1 MIPALPRRHKSAA
14 AGRICGLTQVSAS
27 QDLRSRLHPGS
38 SGVYYNRLVAPT
50 SRLCLRVPAELQHID
65 HKLETKVGYMKTFSL
80 DEAQSLLPILES
92 LLRRAI
98 DAKASAGLVE
108 VELQMLSRN
117 IFLSGG
123 MLVDVAAVG
132 RKRVA
137 QRASVQQAQDA
148 IQEIDS
154 IGVQVKDLDK
164 GLLDFPYQAGEQI
177 VLLCWQ
183 LGEAKIDYWHT
194 VEAGFQGRQPLDERF
209 IKARPE
215 RPN

>member
-1 MIPALPRRHKSAA
+1 M
-14 AGRICGLTQVSAS
+14 
-27 QDLRSRLHPGS
+27 
-38 SGVYYNRLVAPT
+38 
-50 SRLCLRVPAELQHID
+50 
-65 HKLETKVGYMKTFSL
+65 KLFSL

-108 VELQMLSRN
+108 AELQMLSQN

-123 MLVDVAAVG
+123 MLVDVAAVA
-132 RKRVA
+132 RKRLA
-137 QRASVQQAQDA
+137 QRAAVQQAQDA
-148 IQEIDS
+148 VQEIDS

-164 GLLDFPYQAGEQI
+164 GLLDFPCQIGEQT

-183 LGEAKIDYWHT
+183 LGEPKIRFWHT
-194 VEAGFQGRQPLDERF
+194 FEAGFQGRQPLDERF
-209 IKARPE
+209 LKSRPE

>member
-1 MIPALPRRHKSAA
+1 
-14 AGRICGLTQVSAS
+14 
-27 QDLRSRLHPGS
+27 
-38 SGVYYNRLVAPT
+38 
-50 SRLCLRVPAELQHID
+50 
-65 HKLETKVGYMKTFSL
+65 MKTFSL

-108 VELQMLSRN
+108 VDLQMLSRN

-123 MLVDVAAVG
+123 MLIDVAAVA

-137 QRASVQQAQDA
+137 QRTSVQQAQDA

-209 IKARPE
+209 IKSRPE

>member
-1 MIPALPRRHKSAA
+1 
-14 AGRICGLTQVSAS
+14 
-27 QDLRSRLHPGS
+27 
-38 SGVYYNRLVAPT
+38 
-50 SRLCLRVPAELQHID
+50 
-65 HKLETKVGYMKTFSL
+65 MKTFSL

-98 DAKASAGLVE
+98 DAKANASLIE
-108 VELQMLSRN
+108 EDLQMLSQN

-123 MLVDVAAVG
+123 MLVDVAAVA
-132 RKRVA
+132 RKRMT
-137 QRASVQQAQDA
+137 QRTAVQQAQDA

-164 GLLDFPYQAGEQI
+164 GLLDFPFQAGEQV

-183 LGEAKIDYWHT
+183 MGEARIDYWHT
-194 VEAGFQGRQPLDERF
+194 MEAGFQGRQPLDERF
-209 IKARPE
+209 HKSRPE

>member
-1 MIPALPRRHKSAA
+1 MFRGVLQSFCCNHLSLASWRPCRTKDFWNYKLAASPRP
-14 AGRICGLTQVSAS
+14 V
-27 QDLRSRLHPGS
+27 
-38 SGVYYNRLVAPT
+38 NR
-50 SRLCLRVPAELQHID
+50 
-65 HKLETKVGYMKTFSL
+65 LETKVGFMKTFSL

-108 VELQMLSRN
+108 VELQVLSRN

-123 MLVDVAAVG
+123 MLIDVAAVA

-164 GLLDFPYQAGEQI
+164 GLLDFPYQVGEQI

-209 IKARPE
+209 IKTRPE

>member
-1 MIPALPRRHKSAA
+1 
-14 AGRICGLTQVSAS
+14 
-27 QDLRSRLHPGS
+27 
-38 SGVYYNRLVAPT
+38 
-50 SRLCLRVPAELQHID
+50 
-65 HKLETKVGYMKTFSL
+65 MKTFSV

-98 DAKASAGLVE
+98 DAKANAGLIE
-108 VELQMLSRN
+108 SDLQMLSQN

-123 MLVDVAAVG
+123 MLVDVAAVA
-132 RKRVA
+132 RKRMA
-137 QRASVQQAQDA
+137 HRAAVQQAQDA

-164 GLLDFPYQAGEQI
+164 GLLDFPYQAGDQI

-194 VEAGFQGRQPLDERF
+194 VEAGFQGRQPLDDRF
-209 IKARPE
+209 HRSRPE

>member
-1 MIPALPRRHKSAA
+1 
-14 AGRICGLTQVSAS
+14 
-27 QDLRSRLHPGS
+27 
-38 SGVYYNRLVAPT
+38 
-50 SRLCLRVPAELQHID
+50 
-65 HKLETKVGYMKTFSL
+65 MKTFSL

-98 DAKASAGLVE
+98 DAKSSAGLIE
-108 VELQMLSRN
+108 ADLQMLSQS

-123 MLVDVAAVG
+123 MLVDVAAVA
-132 RKRVA
+132 RKRMA
-137 QRASVQQAQDA
+137 QRAAVQQAQDA

-164 GLLDFPYQAGEQI
+164 GLLDFPFQVGEQI

-183 LGEAKIDYWHT
+183 LGETKIDYWHT
-194 VEAGFQGRQPLDERF
+194 VEAGFQGRQRLDERF
-209 IKARPE
+209 LKSRPE

>member
-1 MIPALPRRHKSAA
+1 
-14 AGRICGLTQVSAS
+14 
-27 QDLRSRLHPGS
+27 
-38 SGVYYNRLVAPT
+38 
-50 SRLCLRVPAELQHID
+50 
-65 HKLETKVGYMKTFSL
+65 MKTFSL

-98 DAKASAGLVE
+98 EGKASAGLVE
-108 VELQMLSRN
+108 AELQMLSQN

-123 MLVDVAAVG
+123 MLVDVAAVA
-132 RKRVA
+132 RKRMA

-164 GLLDFPYQAGEQI
+164 GLLDFPCQVGDQI

-209 IKARPE
+209 HPKSRPE